1 MYRACQ
7 LTRFA
12 PPAYVGIEREYVPGG
27 GDFPCLKFH
36 GLSFPAARAT
46 ASALHGGRWRRL
58 LDEPAEYRWR
68 MVHGSPGAGSP
79 GVRGNTSNQRM
90 LAPEAARL
98 PRGSP
103 FTLTK
108 GLRPSRFLAER
119 LPRPGSEAFV
129 GVPEGHGGG
138 HRCWQTARRRRQV
151 SPVRPVAGPG
161 KAKRP
166 GDAQEYHRHSKH
178 RCSERDRPGGVL
190 SMW

>member
-1 MYRACQ
+1 MIQKHPDTRCEWAKHPFVMYRACQ

-12 PPAYVGIEREYVPGG
+12 PPAYVGIERKYVPGG

-46 ASALHGGRWRRL
+46 ASTLHGRRWRLL

-68 MVHGSPGAGSP
+68 MVHGSPGPGSP

-90 LAPEAARL
+90 LAPEAARF

-108 GLRPSRFLAER
+108 DSHPSRYLAER
-119 LPRPGSEAFV
+119 LPRPGARAFV
-129 GVPEGHGGG
+129 GVPEGHGGDHLRLLTQPG
-138 HRCWQTARRRRQV
+138 AQFFVGVENVTDPQRADSQVLRR
-151 SPVRPVAGPG
+151 
-161 KAKRP
+161 
-166 GDAQEYHRHSKH
+166 
-178 RCSERDRPGGVL
+178 
-190 SMW
+190 